1 MENSV
6 YGLLSGMTMEEVKR
20 NTISLNPQPDPYGE
34 WFTFYP
40 ETPDFPYKYFSCKI
54 TKKYGLTR
62 ICAWTQ
68 NIKTNRNGAELFS
81 LFEHLRDQESQ
92 IYGPDHYL
100 HTLKNSAVYKEPE
113 QLTLSLLYSERIICS
128 FFARDFGSRLPEK
141 CQLIQLTP
149 HVRDEFNGNIHK
161 RYVFDHDTD

>member
-6 YGLLSGMTMEEVKR
+6 YGLLH
-20 NTISLNPQPDPYGE
+20 
-34 WFTFYP
+34 
-40 ETPDFPYKYFSCKI
+40 
-54 TKKYGLTR
+54 
-62 ICAWTQ
+62 
-68 NIKTNRNGAELFS
+68 GAELFS

-128 FFARDFGSRLPEK
+128 FFTRDFGSRLPEK